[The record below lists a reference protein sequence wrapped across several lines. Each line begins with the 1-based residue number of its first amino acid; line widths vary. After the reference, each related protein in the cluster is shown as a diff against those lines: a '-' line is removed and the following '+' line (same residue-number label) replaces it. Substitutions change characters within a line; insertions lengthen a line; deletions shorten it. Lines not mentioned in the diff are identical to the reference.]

1 MRQIQPAVIQ
11 SHPEGQVRLG
21 RHSIIVLFML
31 ALGFA
36 ASCGRRPNVPE
47 PSSESA
53 QKLPFDRQ
61 ARANGVSPTQ
71 ALVPAATRLPEG
83 SAITIRLGAQ
93 LSSASAHA
101 GDTFDGSIDSPV
113 LTDGQTLVPRG
124 AATVG
129 RVLDAKPS
137 SGTDRGY
144 LRVALVSLQVDGK
157 TVLLDTTSIFAKS
170 GARDGG
176 GARDVVFPPE
186 RRLTFHVTQGVD
198 LP

>member
-1 MRQIQPAVIQ
+1 M
-11 SHPEGQVRLG
+11 RLG
-21 RHSIIVLFML
+21 RYWIIAFLLL
-31 ALGFA
+31 AFA

-53 QKLPFDRQ
+53 QKLPFDHQ
-61 ARANGVSPTQ
+61 APANGVSPTQ
-71 ALVPAATRLPEG
+71 ALVPASTRLPEG
-83 SAITIRLGAQ
+83 TAITIRLGAQ

-101 GDTFDGSIDSPV
+101 GDTFDGSVDSPV
-113 LTDGQTLVPRG
+113 VADGQTLVPPG
-124 AATVG
+124 AAIVG

-137 SGTDRGY
+137 EGTVRGY
-144 LRVALVSLQVDGK
+144 LRVGLVSIQVDGK

-170 GARDGG
+170 GTRDGG
-176 GARDVVFPPE
+176 AARDVVFPPE

>member
-1 MRQIQPAVIQ
+1 
-11 SHPEGQVRLG
+11 VRLG
-21 RHSIIVLFML
+21 RYSII
-31 ALGFA
+31 ALLLLEFA

-53 QKLPFDRQ
+53 QKLPFDRR
-61 ARANGVSPTQ
+61 AAANGVSPTQ
-71 ALVPAATRLPEG
+71 ALVPASMRLPEG
-83 SAITIRLGAQ
+83 TAVTIRMGAQ

-113 LTDGQTLVPRG
+113 VADGQTLVPRG
-124 AATVG
+124 AAIVG
-129 RVLDAKPS
+129 RVLDAKAS
-137 SGTDRGY
+137 DGTEHGY
-144 LRVALVSLQVDGK
+144 LRVALVSIQVGGK
-157 TVLLDTTSIFAKS
+157 TVLLDTSSIFAKS

-176 GARDVVFPPE
+176 RARDVVFSPE